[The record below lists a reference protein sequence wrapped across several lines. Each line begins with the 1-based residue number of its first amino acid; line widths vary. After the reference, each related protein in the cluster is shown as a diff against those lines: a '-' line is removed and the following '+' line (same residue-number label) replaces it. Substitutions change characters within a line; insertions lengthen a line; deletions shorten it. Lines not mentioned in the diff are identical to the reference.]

1 MNLAYVYA
9 VDVEYARDC
18 SARVSAT
25 TVQSSPMA
33 EMLVSKYGSSH

>member
-25 TVQSSPMA
+25 TVQSPMA